1 MERYHIEIG
10 RKQSEL
16 NILEDKLRKQ
26 EERTYEE
33 CSKITERL
41 LRQQE
46 LTNELELKLKKLELN

>member
-1 MERYHIEIG
+1 LERYHIEIG

>member
-16 NILEDKLRKQ
+16 DMLGDKLRKQ

>member
-16 NILEDKLRKQ
+16 DMLEDKLRKQ